1 MFELQC
7 LHCGLQALPS
17 AAQKVTNFDS
27 DMSNG
32 LALAALLMSHW
43 PELAPLGGQLRANPT
58 SKADAQHNAGIV
70 VKMMEELQLPYN
82 LQASHSI
89 RTKTYVYHSSAVWRL
104 VCLNSVTN
112 NI

>member
-1 MFELQC
+1 MP
-7 LHCGLQALPS
+7 ALGS
-17 AAQKVTNFDS
+17 AGQKVTNFDG

-43 PELAPLGGQLRANPT
+43 PELGPLGGQLRVT
-58 SKADAQHNAGIV
+58 RISKADAQHNAGIV

-89 RTKTYVYHSSAVWRL
+89 RRKTCICQSAVWR
-104 VCLNSVTN
+104 SKT
-112 NI
+112 